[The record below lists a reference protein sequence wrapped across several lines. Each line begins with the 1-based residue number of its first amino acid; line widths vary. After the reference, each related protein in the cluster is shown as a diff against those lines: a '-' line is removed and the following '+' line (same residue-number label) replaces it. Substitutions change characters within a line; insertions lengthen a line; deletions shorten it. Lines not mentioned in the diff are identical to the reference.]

1 LTARRDAPAEP
12 APAAADAEARLDK
25 WLWRARFF
33 RTRTLAARAVEGG
46 VRVNGQRTVKPGTA
60 VRSGDVLTFVQAG
73 RVRVVEVLDP
83 GERRGPAAEA
93 RTLYLDRDSVRP
105 SDT

>member
-1 LTARRDAPAEP
+1 LTTPDRATEGGA
-12 APAAADAEARLDK
+12 ARLDK

-33 RTRTLAARAVEGG
+33 RTRALAALAVEGG
-46 VRVNGQRTVKPGTA
+46 VRVNGRRIAKPGAA
-60 VRSGDVLTFVQAG
+60 VRPGDVLTFVQAG

-83 GERRGPAAEA
+83 GERRGPATEA
-93 RTLYLDRDSVRP
+93 RTLYIDRESVNL

>member
-1 LTARRDAPAEP
+1 VTEP
-12 APAAADAEARLDK
+12 AGGPGPVAARLDR

-46 VRVNGQRTVKPGTA
+46 VRVNGQRTVKPGAA
-60 VRSGDVLTFVQAG
+60 VRPGDVLTFVQAG

-83 GERRGPAAEA
+83 GERRGPAVEA
-93 RTLYLDRDSVRP
+93 RALYLDRESVRP